1 MTSIKTRSVLAA
13 GLVGAA
19 AITAGCGSGGGDGS
33 TATAAGGDPSAGLP
47 QGSEH
52 VTLDPSE
59 FTAEIDNPYWP
70 MAPGSRWVY
79 REAEDDTVQ
88 KVVVT
93 VTDRTKTLDGIESRV
108 VRDVVTEQGGPIEVT
123 SDYYAQDAEGNIW
136 YMGEDTTEY
145 ENGKPATTAG
155 SFHYGADGAEAG
167 IAMPANPQVGMQ
179 YRQEY
184 YAGEAEDQ
192 GSVLSVDEQV
202 EVPFGRFNDAVMTR
216 DTNPLE
222 PRVNEHKFYAK
233 GVGPV
238 LTLKISGGSGR
249 EDLISYQPG

>member
-1 MTSIKTRSVLAA
+1 MPSTRNRNFLAA
-13 GLVGAA
+13 ALVGAV
-19 AITAGCGSGGGDGS
+19 AITAGCGSDGGDDS
-33 TATAAGGDPSAGLP
+33 TTTAAGDELP

-59 FTAEIDNPYWP
+59 FTSEIDNPYWP
-70 MAPGSRWVY
+70 MTPGSRWVY
-79 REAEDDTVQ
+79 REAEDETVQ

-108 VRDVVTEQGGPIEVT
+108 VRDVVTEKGVPIEVT

-145 ENGKPATTAG
+145 ENGKPTTTAG
-155 SFHYGADGAEAG
+155 SFHHGVDGAEAG
-167 IAMPANPQVGMQ
+167 IAMPADPQVGMT

-202 EVPFGRFNDAVMTR
+202 EVPFGHFDGAVMTR
-216 DTNPLE
+216 DVNPLE